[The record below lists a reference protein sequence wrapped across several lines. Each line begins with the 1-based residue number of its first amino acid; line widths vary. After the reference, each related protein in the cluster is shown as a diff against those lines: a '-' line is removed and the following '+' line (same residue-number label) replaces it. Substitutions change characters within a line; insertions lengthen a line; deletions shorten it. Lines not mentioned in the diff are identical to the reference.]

1 MMAIKSGLLLTAC
14 AAILLPSIALADAPV
29 IEKINAYLIYEDSGK
44 VSKNIADAP
53 DQIVAQDEN
62 GQSVQMIV
70 DVVLS
75 GKAGGMYENNPI
87 LHVTTKPSLD
97 EAAKPV
103 VEEFPI
109 AFMAKEKLFRTIV
122 VNHNCNGF
130 DLEAYVTDGDKR
142 VSELKKSF
150 SITCGD

>member
-1 MMAIKSGLLLTAC
+1 MAFKSGLLLSAL
-14 AAILLPSIALADAPV
+14 ASILLPGMALADAPK
-29 IEKINAYLIYEDSGK
+29 IGKINAYLIYEDSGK
-44 VSKNIADAP
+44 VGKNIANTE

-62 GQSVQMIV
+62 GGSVQMIV

-75 GKAGGMYENNPI
+75 GKEGLYENNPV
-87 LHVTTKPSLD
+87 LHVVTKPSLD

-103 VEEFPI
+103 SEEFYI
-109 AFMAKEKLFRTIV
+109 SFMAKDKLFRTIL

-142 VSELKKSF
+142 VSEFKKSF

>member
-1 MMAIKSGLLLTAC
+1 MAFKSGLVLSVLAG
-14 AAILLPSIALADAPV
+14 ILLPGTALADSPK

-44 VSKNIADAP
+44 VSKNVADAP
-53 DQIVAQDEN
+53 DQIVAQDGN
-62 GQSVQMIV
+62 GQSVQMII

-75 GKAGGMYENNPI
+75 GKAGGMYENNPV
-87 LHVTTKPSLD
+87 LHVLTRPSLD

-103 VEEFPI
+103 DEEFPI
-109 AFMAKEKLFRTIV
+109 AFMAKDKLFRTVI

-130 DLEAYVTDGDKR
+130 DIEAYVTDGAKR
-142 VSELKKSF
+142 TSELKKSF

>member
-1 MMAIKSGLLLTAC
+1 MAFKSGLVLSALAG
-14 AAILLPSIALADAPV
+14 IFLPGIALADAPR

-62 GQSVQMIV
+62 GASVQMLVDIV
-70 DVVLS
+70 LG
-75 GKAGGMYENNPI
+75 GKPGALYENNPV
-87 LHVTTKPSLD
+87 LHVVTKPSLD

-103 VEEFPI
+103 SEDFYI
-109 AFMAKEKLFRTIV
+109 AFMATDKLFRTIV

-142 VSELKKSF
+142 VSEFKKSF